1 MTKTFSQ
8 ALKEAMTAR
17 GLSSRELSEMSGVS
31 KAQIDKIRQRP
42 DPRTNVEDARAMAAA
57 FGQTIEEFID
67 SPTKKADDDL
77 GALLRQLTPEQ
88 QDFLRN
94 AVKAQIASGDQSQKE
109 PQE

>member
-67 SPTKKADDDL
+67 SPT
-77 GALLRQLTPEQ
+77 
-88 QDFLRN
+88 
-94 AVKAQIASGDQSQKE
+94 
-109 PQE
+109 